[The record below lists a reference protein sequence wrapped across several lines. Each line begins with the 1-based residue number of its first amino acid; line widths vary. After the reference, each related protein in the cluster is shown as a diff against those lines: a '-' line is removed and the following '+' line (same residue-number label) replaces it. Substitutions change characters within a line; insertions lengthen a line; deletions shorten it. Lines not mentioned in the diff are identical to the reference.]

1 MYATNLLAGALSALL
16 VLPLASAQAQR
27 SREAEQRAER
37 QKEDVERARG
47 MGRAFSFVTGPED
60 RERPRL
66 GITTESSGQRDTLG
80 LLVTR
85 VLPDGPAAKAG
96 LEEGDRLQSVNGV
109 NLRLARE
116 DAGER
121 DMDGVALRRL
131 IRTLE
136 KAKIGD
142 EVELR
147 VWSEGS
153 VKTVKV
159 KTASVEDLE
168 PRRGTVSVRDREDR
182 AAIGIGIGLT
192 GSRRDTLGIMIASIS
207 EDGPAEK
214 AGLIE
219 GDRIQ
224 SINGVDLRVPRE
236 DAGDWDMANARARRL
251 TRELE
256 KLKPGDD
263 VELRVYS
270 GGSTKTVRLK
280 AVEAGEIRSRGF
292 FFGDMPGAVFT
303 FPRRPGMPGAAIA
316 PELDLRGFGP
326 GEVRVRPRIQEEW
339 GRHFEEMWRP
349 MFEGRLSPRIAP
361 LLEKRRGG
369 VTT

>member
-1 MYATNLLAGALSALL
+1 MNHKTLAAGVLGALLI
-16 VLPLASAQAQR
+16 LPLTSAEAQR
-27 SREAEQRAER
+27 SRDAE
-37 QKEDVERARG
+37 ERARG
-47 MGRAFSFVTGPED
+47 RGFSFAIAPVD
-60 RERPRL
+60 RDRPRL
-66 GITTESSGQRDTLG
+66 GVTTESSGDRDTLG
-80 LLVTR
+80 LLVTY
-85 VLPDGPAAKAG
+85 VTPDGPAAKAG
-96 LEEGDRLQSVNGV
+96 LKEGDRLQSVNGV

-121 DMDGVALRRL
+121 DMEGVALRRL

-142 EVELR
+142 EVEVR
-147 VWSEGS
+147 VWSDGG
-153 VKTVKV
+153 VKTLKV

-168 PRRGTVSVRDREDR
+168 PRRDAVVWRDREDR

-192 GSRRDTLGIMIASIS
+192 GSRRDTLGIMIASLS

-236 DAGDWDMANARARRL
+236 DAGDWAMANARARRL

-263 VELRVYS
+263 VELRIYS
-270 GGSTKTVRLK
+270 GGSTRTVRLK
-280 AVEAGEIRSRGF
+280 AVSAGDIQSRGF
-292 FFGDMPGAVFT
+292 FFGDMPGGVIT
-303 FPRRPGMPGAAIA
+303 IPRTPGSPRGLIGPGMQ
-316 PELDLRGFGP
+316 LRGFGP
-326 GEVRVRPRIQEEW
+326 EVMQLLPRRQDEW
-339 GRHFEEMWRP
+339 GRHFEGMQRP
-349 MFEGRLSPRIAP
+349 LMEGRVLPRVAP
-361 LLEKRRGG
+361 RMEKRRSAA
-369 VTT
+369 TT